1 MLASA
6 SEPSNGDNA
15 KAAKADFPVG
25 EFHAILPNLAAPLTP
40 LASPY
45 FGFRKTLPLILAVIF
60 GWTSL
65 LILMDTGLILIFR
78 QYPFLQDII
87 RVLGSIFLVYL
98 AYLISFSKSSID
110 ALTKNP
116 ITFGK
121 AFILQ
126 FINPKSIVVS
136 MTSVSIFIDAG
147 DNYLRDS
154 IIVISFFFLMAVLSI
169 NGWCLLG
176 MYLRNFATS
185 EKFIRNF
192 NYLMSFLLIVCV
204 IMFYV

>member
-1 MLASA
+1 MYPDLLNLIIFGFVTAFTPGPNNITASY
-6 SEPSNGDNA
+6 SGFN
-15 KAAKADFPVG
+15 
-25 EFHAILPNLAAPLTP
+25 
-40 LASPY
+40 

-169 NGWCLLG
+169 TGWCLLG

-192 NYLMSFLLIVCV
+192 NYIMSFLLIVCV